1 MADTIMRA
9 PGPRNYAFN
18 MQSGN
23 QVTITNS
30 GNGNVFAVLVAATG
44 PADFNGLYL
53 LSGYAETDAGHFIT
67 TIANATKISVAKSSG
82 SFVIKHASGTNG
94 FRIAC
99 TVLVDDNN
107 ALSFA
112 FS

>member
-1 MADTIMRA
+1 MPVATIPR
-9 PGPRNYAFN
+9 PRNFEFN
-18 MQSGN
+18 LQSSN

-30 GNGNVFAVLVAATG
+30 GSGNVFSVLVTAAG
-44 PADFNGLYL
+44 PANFNGLYL
-53 LSGYAETDAGHFIT
+53 LSGYGETDGGHFIT
-67 TIANATKISVAKSSG
+67 TVANATGISVSKSSG
-82 SFVIKHASGTNG
+82 SFVIGRASGTNG